1 MKKVFIINYGR
12 DSHDFNKVDG
22 IEVGIGNYI
31 VAENEADLKEQ
42 IEKHA
47 KSFSVEFSVSIDWET
62 GNATVF
68 FLE

>member
-12 DSHDFNKVDG
+12 ESHDFHEVSG
-22 IEVGIGNYI
+22 IEVGMGNYI

-42 IEKHA
+42 IKKHA
-47 KSFSVEFSVSIDWET
+47 KVFGVDFSVNTDWEN

-68 FLE
+68 FLD